1 MSVWDERGFPLVDL
15 GQAGVYKQT
24 LEISEFCF
32 PLNDLFPFE
41 KHVGQAALG
50 PKDIY
55 KKIATLGLRAA

>member
-1 MSVWDERGFPLVDL
+1 MDL

-24 LEISEFCF
+24 LEISEFF
-32 PLNDLFPFE
+32 DPLNDLLPFE